1 MTIKN
6 IVLFNVSRVKMYQL
20 KCTLLLTCV
29 PLLCSLSLSA
39 ILFFFAQQ
47 NLYFLENAG
56 LIINEAIRQAYQ
68 DQIIL
73 ELFEVLWMLF
83 ALYIFTFVLS
93 YMLVGWAV
101 SPFVN
106 AERVLRDA
114 IKDQSKVLVE
124 NDWLSESPSFHK
136 VIWGLAQ
143 RTRDAKHPFDAIEEP
158 KYRFSFRFFSKF
170 ALSFYAISV
179 ATGFTLGVI
188 LNTVYLKIVNLAIS
202 LVKMNQKGHYFLA
215 QEELLRVG
223 TMLMV
228 VLSCLVYVVIGYYL
242 TRYMSNMLFVFTR
255 AIKEHHF
262 PLKLRDSDVYHDLAD
277 SISQVAHQCGLSRD
291 GKNSS
296 TTN

>member
-1 MTIKN
+1 MTFKN
-6 IVLFNVSRVKMYQL
+6 IVLFNVGRVKMYQL
-20 KCTLLLTCV
+20 RCTVLLTCV
-29 PLLCSLSLSA
+29 PLFCSISLSA

-56 LIINEAIRQAYQ
+56 LIINDAIRQAYQ

-73 ELFEVLWMLF
+73 ELFDVIWMLL
-83 ALYIFTFVLS
+83 ALFVFTFILS

-106 AERVLRDA
+106 AERVLKGALADPT
-114 IKDQSKVLVE
+114 KTLTE

-136 VIWGLAQ
+136 VIWGLTQ
-143 RTRDAKHPFDAIEEP
+143 KLRDPNHQFDNIEEP
-158 KYRFSFRFFSKF
+158 KYRFSFRFFAKF

-262 PLKLRDSDVYHDLAD
+262 PLKLRDSDIYHDLAD
-277 SISQVAHQCGLSRD
+277 AISGVAEKMR
-291 GKNSS
+291 NV
-296 TTN
+296 